1 MAKLSQIHPLFVAV
15 VQKEEAS
22 SLFPQKQKLLGST
35 LQWRIPPKLSAAEDQ
50 SLMSSSIWTAS
61 YSVISSNTC
70 PTSSPPFNL
79 LPLPLS
85 WSHSSALAIVVFE
98 LFPHILT
105 YHISIHSSRIH
116 THIYADARCRI
127 HCCLQICTLPSQ
139 YKVYGFAILVV
150 KLERIIVSA
159 QILGNKLM
167 VGYDFSADSD
177 TEKFYTE
184 VQEKILAR
192 YNKTFDWSLK
202 AKMMGKKAIE
212 AAQVFV
218 EESGISDTLTAE
230 GFLVEREAVLQSL
243 FPTSELMPGASRLIR
258 HLHAKGIPCA
268 LATGS
273 QKTHFELKTQK
284 HGKLFSLMHHL
295 VLGDDPEVKQGKPA
309 PDVFLAAAKRFEGSP
324 IDPKKILVFED
335 APAGVLAAKNA
346 GMKVVMVPDPRLDS
360 CFYDIAD
367 QVLKSLLDLNPS
379 DWGLPPFDNP
389 AS

>member
-1 MAKLSQIHPLFVAV
+1 MRTHVVA
-15 VQKEEAS
+15 S
-22 SLFPQKQKLLGST
+22 F
-35 LQWRIPPKLSAAEDQ
+35 
-50 SLMSSSIWTAS
+50 
-61 YSVISSNTC
+61 
-70 PTSSPPFNL
+70 
-79 LPLPLS
+79 
-85 WSHSSALAIVVFE
+85 VVFR
-98 LFPHILT
+98 F
-105 YHISIHSSRIH
+105 
-116 THIYADARCRI
+116 ARCPASI
-127 HCCLQICTLPSQ
+127 
-139 YKVYGFAILVV
+139 KF
-150 KLERIIVSA
+150 
-159 QILGNKLM
+159 M
-167 VGYDFSADSD
+167 DSPY

-212 AAQVFV
+212 AARVFV